1 MPRINLIP
9 WREAERKQRRQEF
22 AVGAVGALV
31 LAGAIAFAV
40 NLQMSGAIE
49 GQNKRNQYLKD
60 ETAKL
65 DKQIAEIL
73 ALDQEKQRLVA
84 RMQVIEQLESSRAEV
99 VHLFDQIVK
108 TLPDGVYLTS
118 ITQNNR
124 KIQLK
129 GVAQSSS
136 RVSNYMRN
144 IDSSDWLADPA
155 LDILETLEETADVE
169 QQAGKFRTRRLERLT
184 NALTRGDCGFGEGH
198 GGRPARRSRD
208 TDRSQFNVVRGINCA
223 VVKSARKRS
232 PASN

>member
-1 MPRINLIP
+1 MPRINLLP

-22 AVGAVGALV
+22 GVGAVGALV
-31 LAGAIAFAV
+31 FAGAIAFAV
-40 NLQMSGAIE
+40 NLQMSSAISN
-49 GQNKRNQYLKD
+49 QNERNQYLKD

-99 VHLFDQIVK
+99 VHLFDQLVK

-118 ITQNNR
+118 IKQNNR

-144 IDSSDWLADPA
+144 LDGSDWLADPA
-155 LDILETLEETADVE
+155 LDILETKGSGDAGSDFTLNATQDSPNLKASADE
-169 QQAGKFRTRRLERLT
+169 ASGGAR
-184 NALTRGDCGFGEGH
+184 
-198 GGRPARRSRD
+198 GGR
-208 TDRSQFNVVRGINCA
+208 
-223 VVKSARKRS
+223 
-232 PASN
+232 

>member
-22 AVGAVGALV
+22 AVAAVGALV
-31 LAGAIAFAV
+31 LAGAIAFGV
-40 NLQMSGAIE
+40 NLQMNAAID
-49 GQNKRNQYLKD
+49 GQKERNQYLKD

-84 RMQVIEQLESSRAEV
+84 RMQVIEQLERSRAEV

-118 ITQNNR
+118 IKQNDR
-124 KIQLK
+124 KVELK
-129 GVAQSSS
+129 GMAQSSS

-144 IDSSDWLADPA
+144 IDASDWLMEPA
-155 LDILETLEETADVE
+155 LSILETKGSGDAGSNFTLNATQENPNL
-169 QQAGKFRTRRLERLT
+169 QAAANEGTDNRGK
-184 NALTRGDCGFGEGH
+184 A
-198 GGRPARRSRD
+198 GGRAKGSR
-208 TDRSQFNVVRGINCA
+208 
-223 VVKSARKRS
+223 
-232 PASN
+232 

>member
-1 MPRINLIP
+1 MPRINLLP

-22 AVGAVGALV
+22 GVGAVGALV
-31 LAGAIAFAV
+31 FAGAIAFAV
-40 NLQMSGAIE
+40 NLQMSSAISS
-49 GQNKRNQYLKD
+49 QNERNQYLKD

-99 VHLFDQIVK
+99 VHLFDQIAK

-144 IDSSDWLADPA
+144 LDGSDWLADPA
-155 LDILETLEETADVE
+155 LDILETKGSGDSGSDFTLNASQESPNLKASADAAE
-169 QQAGKFRTRRLERLT
+169 PAPRAGAR
-184 NALTRGDCGFGEGH
+184 
-198 GGRPARRSRD
+198 GGR
-208 TDRSQFNVVRGINCA
+208 
-223 VVKSARKRS
+223 
-232 PASN
+232 